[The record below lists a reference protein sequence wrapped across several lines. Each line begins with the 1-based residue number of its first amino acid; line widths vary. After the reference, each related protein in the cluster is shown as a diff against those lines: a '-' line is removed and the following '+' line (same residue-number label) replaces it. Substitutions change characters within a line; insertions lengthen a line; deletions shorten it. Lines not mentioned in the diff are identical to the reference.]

1 MKKKR
6 TDEERLQYQREY
18 YYKNKEKRLNY
29 QKKYNQEVLKP
40 IRDKIKTELQV
51 VKDQFKKEKE
61 DLIALIK
68 QQTIEEKKLRA
79 ENGLKNRL
87 SSEEFRQ
94 HKNKLNRNFYYR
106 NFDKLKLRR
115 KFYKIKKIE
124 RRMNTMSSSDFQV
137 LNHSIEILTKIDK
150 ISTEQEKR
158 NIFLATFA
166 AVSAFNKITNYS
178 LIKVKENDEVLYID
192 SVKMMSHFSGT
203 NDKLKASFIKD
214 RCKALYN
221 VLINSKLKQSNE
233 LVHFN
238 KKVNEFLEEFRD
250 FIVDIIGKNL
260 NKIQKEI
267 TNKKKKDASEIAK
280 EFIVDQL
287 EKDTE
292 KSHKEFVKNSIIPE
306 LEDNKELIRDGHNM
320 MMNLLANTTTNIEP
334 DDDDQDFLFYKVGM
348 NSLIHE
354 LMLDV
359 IEMERQGKLNAIDII
374 MRLHNIELLN
384 NAHLFDEKDKI
395 LKSI

>member
-1 MKKKR
+1 MKKPKK
-6 TDEERLQYQREY
+6 T
-18 YYKNKEKRLNY
+18 KE
-29 QKKYNQEVLKP
+29 Q
-40 IRDKIKTELQV
+40 IKAEIQA

-61 DLIALIK
+61 ELIALMK
-68 QQTIEEKKLRA
+68 QKTIEEKRLRS
-79 ENGLKNRL
+79 ENSLKNRL

-94 HKNKLNRNFYYR
+94 YKNKLNRDFYYR
-106 NFDKLKLRR
+106 NFDRLKLRR

-124 RRMNTMSSSDFQV
+124 RRINTMSSSDIQV
-137 LNHSIEILTKIDK
+137 LNHSMDIMTKIDK

-166 AVSAFNKITNYS
+166 AVYAFNEITKHS
-178 LIKVKENDEVLYID
+178 LLKADEVLYID
-192 SVKMMSHFSGT
+192 GVKMMQHFSGT
-203 NDKLKASFIKD
+203 NDTLKASFIKD

-221 VLINSKLKQSNE
+221 VLVNSELKQSNE

-267 TNKKKKDASEIAK
+267 ANKKKKDASELAK
-280 EFIVDQL
+280 ELIADQL

-292 KSHKEFVKNSIIPE
+292 ESHKEFVKNSIIPE
-306 LEDNKELIRDGHNM
+306 LEDNAELIRDGHNM
-320 MMNLLANTTTNIEP
+320 MMNLLATTTTNIDA
-334 DDDDQDFLFYKVGM
+334 DDSDQDFLFYKVGLG
-348 NSLIHE
+348 SLIHE

-359 IEMERQGKLNAIDII
+359 IEMEKQGTLNAVDVI
-374 MRLHNIELLN
+374 MRLHNIELIN

>member
-1 MKKKR
+1 MKHKR
-6 TDEERLQYQREY
+6 TNEERLAYQREY
-18 YYKNKEKRLNY
+18 YYKNKEKRLKYQNNY
-29 QKKYNQEVLKP
+29 FQKVVKP
-40 IRDKIKTELQV
+40 KSEQIKSKLQV

-61 DLIALIK
+61 DLITLMK
-68 QQTIEEKKLRA
+68 QKTIEEKKLRSK
-79 ENGLKNRL
+79 NSLKNQL
-87 SSEEFRQ
+87 SPEEFRK
-94 HKNKLNRNFYYR
+94 HNNEINRNYYHR
-106 NFDKLKLRR
+106 NFNRLKLRR

-124 RRMNTMSSSDFQV
+124 RSVNSMSVSDFQV
-137 LNHSIEILTKIDK
+137 LNHSMDIMTKIDK

-158 NIFLATFA
+158 NVFLATFA
-166 AVSAFNKITNYS
+166 AIYAFNEITEHS
-178 LIKVKENDEVLYID
+178 LLKADEVLYID
-192 SVKMMSHFSGT
+192 GVKMMSHFSGT
-203 NDKLKASFIKD
+203 DDKLKASFIKD

-221 VLINSKLKQSNE
+221 VLVNSELKQSKE
-233 LVHFN
+233 VVHFN

-260 NKIQKEI
+260 NKIQNEI
-267 TNKKKKDASEIAK
+267 NNKKKKDISEIAK
-280 EFIVDQL
+280 EVIMDKL

-306 LEDNKELIRDGHNM
+306 LEENSELIRDGHNM

-359 IEMERQGKLNAIDII
+359 IEMEKQGKLNAIDVI